1 LFHFLFSSNLTEG
14 VLFVFEVVGAAN
26 AGDELINFHLNEG
39 QCVKINTGAPVPLKS
54 DAVIQ
59 IEDTVSLAKDV
70 NGIDTQIEVLTRTVG
85 SIKLGQD
92 IRPIGFDIKPGE
104 CVIRKNT
111 IISAPQIG
119 ICATVGALELEVY
132 KVPTVALISTGNE
145 LVGPDKV
152 SLKGGQ
158 IRDSNKALL
167 YSALK
172 SFGILN
178 VIDAGV
184 ARDEPNSVLEVFR
197 NGAEKADVIISTGGV
212 SMGDKVISS

>member
-1 LFHFLFSSNLTEG
+1 LNEG
-14 VLFVFEVVGAAN
+14 VFVFEVVGSAN
-26 AGDELINFHLNEG
+26 AGDKLINFNLKEG

-59 IEDTVSLAKDV
+59 IEDTISLAKDI
-70 NGIDTQIEVLTRTVG
+70 NGIDTRIEVISKTVG

-111 IISAPQIG
+111 IIGGPQIG

-132 KVPTVALISTGNE
+132 KMPTVALISTGNE
-145 LVGPDKV
+145 LVSPDEV
-152 SLKGGQ
+152 SPKSGQ

-167 YSALK
+167 YSTLK

-184 ARDEPNSVLEVFR
+184 ARDEPNSVLEVFM
-197 NGAEKADVIISTGGV
+197 NGVEKADVIISTGGV
-212 SMGDKVISS
+212 SMGDKVDRN